1 MSAPTA
7 GGLGRAAM
15 LATLATVLERLVA
28 LGIALYLPRHLPLD
42 DFGRYAFVLAFF
54 SLFQV
59 LPDLGLES
67 VLVTRLAGA
76 GADRL
81 SLAGRGA
88 FVRLVVATTG
98 ASVGLLVLAL
108 TADDPMLV
116 RAGAVWATGLAVTA
130 SNPYRALLRAEHRF
144 GGYLLLVAGQAVVA
158 LVGLALVVRTGGGLL
173 AVMCAVAA
181 GPPMGVLIG
190 RIVRGAGAHLRI
202 DGALLRSLVAQAWP
216 LAGSTLAFFGAQQL
230 VLLLLVRLHGA
241 GAMGL
246 FGGAQKLVEAAN
258 LLPQALMLSV
268 LPALAAAPDL
278 AVRTARDVAR
288 LLAVVLV
295 PVAFGLA
302 LFAEPVLVTILGDR
316 LAGAAPVLR
325 VYAMVAVL
333 GASGALVTNLLVVD
347 GRQRI
352 LLAMT
357 TASAVVLVVAGALLV
372 PAYGAVGAAMAI
384 VAGTLAGQIGL
395 LALPATRPAATGV
408 LHACLRPIAVGA
420 VAACAA
426 TLLTSPIAGA
436 LVLAAVYAVGLVA
449 SGTVTAS
456 DLRRWVGAQSVPNS
470 RR

>member
-1 MSAPTA
+1 VPS
-7 GGLGRAAM
+7 GGLGRAAIY
-15 LATLATVLERLVA
+15 ATLATVLERLVA

-67 VLVTRLAGA
+67 VLVTRLASA
-76 GADRL
+76 GSDRM

-88 FVRLVVATTG
+88 FVRLVVAVTG
-98 ASVGLLVLAL
+98 ACAGLLVLAL
-108 TADDPMLV
+108 TADDPILL
-116 RAGAVWATGLAVTA
+116 RAGAVWAIGLTVTA

-144 GGYLLLVAGQAVVA
+144 AGYLLLVAGQATVA
-158 LVGLALVVRTGGGLL
+158 LLGLALVLRTGGGLL
-173 AVMCAVAA
+173 AVVCAVAA
-181 GPPMGVLIG
+181 GPPMGVVIG
-190 RIVRGAGAHLRI
+190 RLVRGAGARLRV
-202 DGALLRSLVAQAWP
+202 DGALLRGLVAQAWP

-230 VLLLLVRLHGA
+230 VLLLLVRVHGA

-268 LPALAAAPDL
+268 LPALAAAPDT
-278 AVRTARDVAR
+278 AIRTARDVAR

-295 PVAFGLA
+295 PVALGLA

-316 LAGAAPVLR
+316 LAAAAPVLR
-325 VYAMVAVL
+325 VYAVVAVL

-357 TASAVVLVVAGALLV
+357 SVSALVLVVLGVLLV
-372 PAYGAVGAAMAI
+372 PAYGAIGAAVTI
-384 VAGTLAGQIGL
+384 VVGTLAGQLGL
-395 LALPATRPAATGV
+395 LAVPATRPAAAAV
-408 LHACLRPIAVGA
+408 LRASLRPLAVGA

-426 TLLTSPIAGA
+426 TLLTSPVAGA
-436 LVLAAVYAVGLVA
+436 LVLAVVYAAGLVL
-449 SGTVTAS
+449 SGTVTGH
-456 DLRRWVGAQSVPNS
+456 DVRRWLGAQSVPNS
-470 RR
+470 LR